1 MRSPPD
7 TSGRKTVAGSEFLV
21 LLVGE
26 RARIGGTLR
35 VLASAATEEEANT
48 KLDTLETSVFGRV
61 AVVEIKQ
68 QYERRPA
75 VQNIPTDAPLI
86 DSAAKARRRSS

>member
-1 MRSPPD
+1 
-7 TSGRKTVAGSEFLV
+7 VAGSEFLV
-21 LLVGE
+21 LSVGQ

-35 VLASAATEEEANT
+35 VLASAGTEEEAST
-48 KLDTLETSVFGRV
+48 QLDALETSVLGRV
-61 AVVEIKQ
+61 VVVEVKQ